1 MIAKRVEA
9 PKSTPTFLGI
19 ANYIADAA
27 KQKDLPG
34 DMRGNDQVGN
44 LVSYM
49 AERKGAVVRVT
60 NCNFDNT
67 DLAIKEIQSVQ
78 SQNTRS
84 KREKTYHLV
93 VSLAEGEQP
102 SADILRQIEDDIVD
116 HIGLGDHQRIS
127 AVHTNTDSWHIHIAI
142 NKVHP
147 VSYRNVEPYF
157 DHFKLREK
165 CQELEIRFGL
175 QQTNGISP
183 VRKPRMNKAQESENY
198 TGVESFASWITKN
211 AAKQIKEVL
220 QTPGANWK
228 GLHKALN
235 KNGLMLRPRG
245 AGFVFQDIQSGQTVK
260 ASTVDRGFSKNG
272 IEKILGP
279 FEEPGVQHAANKS
292 YNAQPRQAQSNER
305 DELWSR
311 YSQEKQDIQERRTD
325 LFKALRESRKAYLY
339 RALTDIKNRK
349 KEAYQ
354 SAILNHRQKKQV
366 LASLQIERIKV
377 LEKAK
382 DFWQKHKAEIDS
394 QHPYCSWTAFL
405 QNQVKQG
412 NETALGLLR
421 QKSNDELAVGELME
435 AFSRENE
442 QIAVLKTQ
450 KFEKLLIQEK
460 EELRGAIQ
468 ENMANSVV
476 IREKYNQLKEQ
487 AEIKYA
493 PISLQRY
500 LLREARRGNQA
511 AIALVGGAASEEGKR
526 NSIDRPEVDH
536 HISEHLSFNVD
547 VKGKINYRM
556 NGNRIVDTG
565 KRIFPESEDKQLLLA
580 SIQLA
585 MGKYGSNLTVKGN
598 ENFINRVKQ
607 IAKISG
613 LYLKINGE
621 QINSREEILRDRFT
635 GELIGH
641 GQAPYQNVKNNKLS
655 YFVTIKNS
663 YGENTYWGVDFV
675 RALSESG
682 CKKGELVKLT
692 NLGKTNV
699 IIKEIISGG
708 KEVEKEVYRNAW
720 KIEPYRSVE
729 KMKENEKERG
739 ESEKE
744 KNGKESKEVLP
755 TRTNEG
761 QER

>member
-27 KQKDLPG
+27 KQKDLPVE
-34 DMRGNDQVGN
+34 MRVNDQVGN

-49 AERKGAVVRVT
+49 SERKGAVVRVT

-67 DLAIKEIQSVQ
+67 DLAIKEIQSIQ

-102 SADILRQIEDDIVD
+102 SADILREIEDDIVD

-147 VSYRNVEPYF
+147 ISYRNVEPYF

-183 VRKPRMNKAQESENY
+183 VRKPRMNKAQESENF
-198 TGVESFASWITKN
+198 TGVESLATWITEN
-211 AAKQIKEVL
+211 VADSIKEML
-220 QTPGANWK
+220 QSPGATWK
-228 GLHKALN
+228 GLHKILN

-260 ASTVDRGFSKNG
+260 ASTVDRGFSKKG

-279 FEEPGVQHAANKS
+279 FEEQRVQHTADKS
-292 YNAQPRQAQSNER
+292 YNAEPRQTQSKER
-305 DELWSR
+305 DDLWSR

-394 QHPYCSWTAFL
+394 QHPYCSWTTFL

-412 NETALGLLR
+412 NEAALGLLR
-421 QKSNDELAVGELME
+421 QKGNDELAARGLME
-435 AFSRENE
+435 AFNRENE

-450 KFEKLLIQEK
+450 KFDNLLVKER
-460 EELRGAIQ
+460 EELREAIQ
-468 ENMANSVV
+468 ENKADPVV
-476 IREKYNQLKEQ
+476 IREKFNQLKEQ

-511 AIALVGGAASEEGKR
+511 AIALVGGASEGGNR
-526 NSIDRPEVDH
+526 NFIDRPEVDH

-547 VKGKINYRM
+547 MKGKINYKM

-565 KRIFPESEDKQLLLA
+565 KRIFPESEDKQVLLA

-598 ENFINRVKQ
+598 EHFINKVKQ
-607 IAKISG
+607 IAKTSG

-682 CKKGELVKLT
+682 CKKGEVVKLT

-699 IIKEIISGG
+699 IIKEIINGG
-708 KEVEKEVYRNAW
+708 KEVEREVYRNAW

-729 KMKENEKERG
+729 KMKDNEKGRG

-744 KNGKESKEVLP
+744 KRGKESKVVLP
-755 TRTNEG
+755 KRTNEG